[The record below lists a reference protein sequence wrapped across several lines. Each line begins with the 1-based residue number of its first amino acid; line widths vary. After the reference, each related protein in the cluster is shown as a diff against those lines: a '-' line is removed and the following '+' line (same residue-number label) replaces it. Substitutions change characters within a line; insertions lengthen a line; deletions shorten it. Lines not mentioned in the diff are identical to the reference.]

1 MIDSMTK
8 VKDLEREVNVK
19 PDLTD
24 IERQLIEAVRYLLD
38 KTGGEY
44 DALCYEIDD
53 LRNILRKVVEH
64 DVTYWDNKGEVRH
77 DVGASQ
83 SEAMAIFR
91 EARQL
96 LTPNDQH
103 NRQP

>member
-38 KTGGEY
+38 KTGGE
-44 DALCYEIDD
+44 LHPVCYENYD
-53 LRNILRKVVEH
+53 LRNSLRKQVVH
-64 DVTYWDNKGEVRH
+64 DGAYSEKKGEGRH